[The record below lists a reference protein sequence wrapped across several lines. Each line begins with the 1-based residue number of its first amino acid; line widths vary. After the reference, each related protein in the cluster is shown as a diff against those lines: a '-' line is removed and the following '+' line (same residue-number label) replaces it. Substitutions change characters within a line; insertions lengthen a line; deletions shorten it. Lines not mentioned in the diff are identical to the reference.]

1 MRTVGRAVA
10 LLGVLVAGYLALTGA
25 QEWHAPRAEDAQRT
39 DAIVVLGAAQYDG
52 RPSPALRARLDH
64 AADLY
69 HDDLA
74 PVVWVTGGRQ
84 PGDRFSEASAS
95 DLYLQ
100 RRDVPKSALR
110 LETQG
115 ASTYESLT
123 AAARLLRKAGAREVL
138 LVSDPWHSYRIT
150 AIAREAGLRPRVS
163 PAEAGGVS
171 GSALRRLA
179 RETVAVSLG
188 RLVGYRRL
196 TRLDERLLS
205 GGASPWETT
214 GAW

>member
-1 MRTVGRAVA
+1 MRTVRRAVTA
-10 LLGVLVAGYLALTGA
+10 AAVIVVGYLAVTGA
-25 QEWHAPRAEDAQRT
+25 QVWQAARGDDARPAE
-39 DAIVVLGAAQYDG
+39 AIVVLGAAQYDG

-64 AADLY
+64 AAALY
-69 HDDLA
+69 HDGVA

-100 RRDVPKSALR
+100 RREVPKSALR

-115 ASTYESLT
+115 VSTYESLT
-123 AAARLLRKAGAREVL
+123 AAARLLRKGGARDVL

-150 AIAREAGLRPRVS
+150 AIAREAGLRPHVS
-163 PAEAGGVS
+163 PAEADGVS

-196 TRLDERLLS
+196 TWLDEQLLS
-205 GGASPWETT
+205 GGATR
-214 GAW
+214 